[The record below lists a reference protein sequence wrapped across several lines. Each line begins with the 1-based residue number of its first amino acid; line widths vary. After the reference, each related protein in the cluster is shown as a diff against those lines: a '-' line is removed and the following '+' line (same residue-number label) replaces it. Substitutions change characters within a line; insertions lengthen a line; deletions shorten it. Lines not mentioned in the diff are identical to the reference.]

1 MKTDTQTLIEH
12 DQAETTRAINLRQHL
27 DGALAEIQHLRRTIY
42 DLTDSR
48 AKFAR
53 KSAHA
58 DKLAEALRGLFTHCA
73 MVHKYWGENCN
84 QAEADAAIANATKA
98 QHEYELAQ

>member
-1 MKTDTQTLIEH
+1 MKTQETEPRLTIAEKIKRMEAQSDAERIENLMS
-12 DQAETTRAINLRQHL
+12 NLRNEVDAHVKAIKQRE
-27 DGALAEIQHLRRTIY
+27 AY
-42 DLTDSR
+42 
-48 AKFAR
+48 K
-53 KSAHA
+53 AHA
-58 DKLAEALRGLFTHCA
+58 NKLAEALRGLFTHCA